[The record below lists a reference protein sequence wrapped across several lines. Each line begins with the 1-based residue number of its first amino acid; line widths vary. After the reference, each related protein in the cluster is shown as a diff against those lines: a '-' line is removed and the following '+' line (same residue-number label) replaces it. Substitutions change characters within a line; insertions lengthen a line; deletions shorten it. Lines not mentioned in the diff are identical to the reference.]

1 MCNFTDRL
9 SAVYTVTSPRERL
22 RIHGQ
27 LSPRDLNVIPCYKK
41 EKKEERGGKFQ
52 EISDTFEKRAQN
64 LRLKIPAQLI

>member
-22 RIHGQ
+22 RIHDQ
-27 LSPRDLNVIPCYKK
+27 LSPRDLNVIPCYK
-41 EKKEERGGKFQ
+41 KKEERGGKFQ

-64 LRLKIPAQLI
+64 LLKIPARLI